1 MARDVIITPASGL
14 IDFQGSVGVSSA
26 TIELDTS
33 GNLNIANPGGDLT
46 LGDTSRDIFIGNGV
60 DNVDIV
66 FEQDGEIRGL
76 TNKTVSLGQT
86 DSYIKI
92 AGGLKDSNN
101 QVGTASSLLLSTG
114 SGVKWE
120 SIATLTGIV
129 TSIVAGTNITVSGST
144 GQVTINSTAS
154 GGGGSQTLDTTLG
167 LGNTSSLGMSVGVVT
182 ATSFSGSGTNLTGIV
197 TSIVAGTNVT
207 ISSSTGQVTINSTA
221 SGGGGATTPL
231 DILEVM
237 LFA

>member
-1 MARDVIITPASGL
+1 MADVIITPASGL
-14 IDFQGSVGVSSA
+14 IDFQNTSGISSA
-26 TIELDTS
+26 TIQ
-33 GNLNIANPGGDLT
+33 LNGSGDLIIGAAAGDIQI
-46 LGDTSRDIFIGNGV
+46 GDTSSDIFVGDGAN
-60 DNVDIV
+60 NVDIV
-66 FEQDGEIRGL
+66 FEQDGEIRGD
-76 TNKTVSLGQT
+76 TGVTVTLGQS

-129 TSIVAGTNITVSGST
+129 TSIVAGTNITVYGST

>member
-1 MARDVIITPASGL
+1 MADVIITPASGL
-14 IDFQGSVGVSSA
+14 IDFQNTSGISSA
-26 TIELDTS
+26 TIQ
-33 GNLNIANPGGDLT
+33 LNGSGDLIIGAAAGDIQI
-46 LGDTSRDIFIGNGV
+46 GDTSSDIFVGDGAN
-60 DNVDIV
+60 NVDIV
-66 FEQDGEIRGL
+66 FEQDGEIRGD
-76 TNKTVSLGQT
+76 TGVTVTLGQS

>member
-1 MARDVIITPASGL
+1 MADVIITPASGL
-14 IDFQGSVGVSSA
+14 IDFQNTSGISSA
-26 TIELDTS
+26 TIQ
-33 GNLNIANPGGDLT
+33 LNGSGDLIIGAAAGDIQI
-46 LGDTSRDIFIGNGV
+46 GDTSSDIFVGDGAN
-60 DNVDIV
+60 NVDIV
-66 FEQDGEIRGL
+66 FEQDGEIRGD
-76 TNKTVSLGQT
+76 TGVTVTLGQS

-92 AGGLKDSNN
+92 AGGFKDSNN

>member
-1 MARDVIITPASGL
+1 MADVIITPASGL
-14 IDFQGSVGVSSA
+14 IDFQNTSGISSA
-26 TIELDTS
+26 TIQLNGSGDLIIGAAAGDIQIGDTS
-33 GNLNIANPGGDLT
+33 G
-46 LGDTSRDIFIGNGV
+46 DIFVGDGV

-66 FEQDGEIRGL
+66 FEQDGEIRGD
-76 TNKTVSLGQT
+76 TGVTVTLGQS